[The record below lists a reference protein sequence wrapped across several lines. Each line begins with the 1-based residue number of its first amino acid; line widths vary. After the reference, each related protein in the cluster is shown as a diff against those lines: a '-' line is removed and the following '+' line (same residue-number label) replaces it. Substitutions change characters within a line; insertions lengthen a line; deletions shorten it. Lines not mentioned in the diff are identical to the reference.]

1 MLGFVRNLKISTSL
15 YVLFGISALVMG
27 IQESIGVL
35 RAWTEAT
42 EWSRVQR
49 LADAN
54 IQLFVALQNVRQERG
69 PTRVALEAPA
79 AAAAG
84 LIQQFEALRSKS
96 APAIEAIVATC
107 GRIKCDDGSEADAIR
122 RAADKVAAA
131 RQEVDRALRQP
142 LAERPPTIA
151 KDWLAVATTLV
162 DELERVSVAL
172 SGKIRMVDP
181 DIAELATFKEA
192 AYVTRDAVGLERNYI
207 QQMIDTHKI
216 GPDARLKMMV
226 LRGKGDA
233 GWHLVQ
239 LLAARPGVPA
249 PVMAAVEATRTEVFG
264 SYVKTRNAI
273 EKAVTEGH
281 DPPVSEADFNR
292 LSNSALNVIVGIC
305 DAALAEI
312 RNHAGARSARAW
324 EDLALHAGL
333 LALSLLLGFA
343 GLAFASWRV
352 ARPIGVIAQAMRKVA
367 GGDLADDVPFRTR
380 RDEVGQLAGAL
391 AVFKENAQTK
401 EHMEAQRRDA
411 EARNGER
418 QRAVENAI
426 AAFGT
431 SVGSTLGALTNS
443 AEAMRATSKAMSVT
457 AGEAGRRAGAV
468 AAAAEQASTNVT
480 TVAAA
485 SEELTQSIGEIGQ
498 QVSHAADISRDAVHA
513 ADATTGA
520 VESLAAAADRI
531 GEVVKLINDIASQTN
546 LLALNATIEA
556 ARAGEA
562 GRGFSVV
569 ASEVKELA
577 TQTAKATDDIR
588 TQIAS
593 MQGAT
598 TAAVAAIRDIG
609 VRIGAINTASTAI
622 ASAVEEQ
629 GAATQQISEST
640 QQAADGT
647 RGVSSNILGVQTGV
661 AETNQA
667 AEKVLTAADGL
678 QRHAD
683 ELRGEVNRF
692 LDAIRA
698 A

>member
-1 MLGFVRNLKISTSL
+1 MLGLVRNLKISTSL

-27 IQESIGVL
+27 IQEGVGVF
-35 RAWTEAT
+35 RAWSQAS
-42 EWSRVQR
+42 EWSQVQR
-49 LADAN
+49 LAEAN

-69 PTRVALEAPA
+69 PTRVALEAPTA
-79 AAAAG
+79 AAPS
-84 LIQQFEALRSKS
+84 LIQQFEALRRTSG
-96 APAIEAIVATC
+96 PAIEAIIATC
-107 GRIKCDDGSEADAIR
+107 GRIKCDDGREAETIR
-122 RAADKVAAA
+122 RAAEKVAAA

-142 LAERPPTIA
+142 LAERPSTIA
-151 KDWLAVATTLV
+151 QDWLATATVLV
-162 DELERVSVAL
+162 DELERVSIAL
-172 SGKIRMVDP
+172 GGKIRMVDP

-192 AYVTRDAVGLERNYI
+192 GYVTRDAVGLERNYL
-207 QQMIDTHKI
+207 QQMIDMRKI
-216 GPDARLKMMV
+216 SFDARLKMMA
-226 LRGKGDA
+226 LRGKGEA

-249 PVMAAVEATRTEVFG
+249 PVMAAVKATRTEVFG
-264 SYVKTRNAI
+264 AYVKTRAAI
-273 EKAVTEGH
+273 EKAVIEGH
-281 DPPVSEADFNR
+281 DPPISEADFNR
-292 LSNSALNVIVGIC
+292 LSNAALNVIVGIC
-305 DAALAEI
+305 DAALVEI
-312 RNHAGARSARAW
+312 RSHAGARAGQAW
-324 EDLALHAGL
+324 NDVALHAGL
-333 LALSLLLGFA
+333 LVLSVLLGVA

-352 ARPIGVIAQAMRKVA
+352 ARPIGVITEAMRKVA
-367 GGDLADDVPFRTR
+367 GGDLAGDVPFRTR

-401 EHMEAQRRDA
+401 EHMETQRRDA
-411 EARNGER
+411 EMRNGER
-418 QRAVENAI
+418 QRAVEGAI

-431 SVGSTLGALTNS
+431 SVGGTLGALTSS
-443 AEAMRATSKAMSVT
+443 AQAMRETSQAMSVA

-468 AAAAEQASTNVT
+468 ATAAEQASTNVT

-485 SEELTQSIGEIGQ
+485 SEELTQSIGEIGH
-498 QVSHAADISRDAVHA
+498 QVTHAADISRDAVQA
-513 ADATTGA
+513 AHVTTGA

-562 GRGFSVV
+562 GKGFSVV
-569 ASEVKELA
+569 AAEVKELA
-577 TQTAKATDDIR
+577 SQTAKATEEIR
-588 TQIAS
+588 TQIAG

-598 TAAVAAIRDIG
+598 TAAVAAIRDIA
-609 VRIGAINTASTAI
+609 VRIGEINTASTAI

-629 GAATQQISEST
+629 GAATQQITVST
-640 QQAADGT
+640 QQAAEGT
-647 RGVSSNILGVQTGV
+647 RGVSSNISGVHTGI

-667 AEKVLTAADGL
+667 AQKVLAAADGL

-683 ELRGEVNRF
+683 ELRGEVDRF